1 MTLSP
6 ELRTAWSPACR
17 RPRSSLLHGV
27 STEVGVAAEVVVG
40 VAADER
46 GAAPK
51 QRQHLLNE
59 IDLCIVEETL

>member
-40 VAADER
+40 VAADDP
-46 GAAPK
+46 GAAP
-51 QRQHLLNE
+51 
-59 IDLCIVEETL
+59 